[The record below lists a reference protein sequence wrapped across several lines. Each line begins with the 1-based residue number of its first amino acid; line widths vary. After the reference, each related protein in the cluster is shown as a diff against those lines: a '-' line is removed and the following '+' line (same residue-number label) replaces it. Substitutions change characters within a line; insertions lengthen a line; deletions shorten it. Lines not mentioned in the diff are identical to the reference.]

1 MLLNMMLTVIYVSSV
16 PISLQEQLVWQTWVS
31 IFLVFLSFMV
41 NLNFWRHFC
50 SLKSSTSPYLSWCL
64 QVAGSTPPSLY
75 PPHPHA
81 TPCHPR
87 TQFSLESTI
96 NFNRLNKD
104 CHRELWL
111 AGNHLVKIFCHL
123 SVYRWR
129 GQKNLP
135 WLSLWWRFVALRCD
149 EDLNH
154 FLRQWTTCLVDL
166 KADRIAATNLR
177 SRVCGNALLNTTGL
191 VVATWGHGSK

>member
-50 SLKSSTSPYLSWCL
+50 SLKSSTYPYLSWCL

-129 GQKNLP
+129 GQKKISLDWVYGDVLLP
-135 WLSLWWRFVALRCD
+135 CDAIRISTIFFGSGQLVWL
-149 EDLNH
+149 
-154 FLRQWTTCLVDL
+154 
-166 KADRIAATNLR
+166 I
-177 SRVCGNALLNTTGL
+177 
-191 VVATWGHGSK
+191 